1 MRTSRVLAAPAA
13 AVMSLG
19 LGLGLGLSLGLGAGA
34 ASAASPTIPD
44 RPCHNGGTG
53 FDLPTSWTGLDH
65 SQVVRG
71 AAPVESTVTIRNNS
85 GHSVRNLD
93 PLIIVGPE
101 SPIMG
106 TTFTLETK
114 VSGGD
119 WKVAELSVLHLA
131 TRFSI
136 GPQQLAEDETL
147 TIQLRLTTHTD
158 ASVGNFKFDW
168 TGGAD
173 WLDDDTDRFLTVAE
187 IAEGT
192 AVPGGKGTCTSFGTQ
207 VHIGFDVVDAPSSPS
222 PTATPTVTPTATASA
237 TPTAT
242 ATAGPG
248 AAASTAPAPTV
259 TATATVTV
267 TAGPA
272 ASATTQAA
280 HTGPELADTGDDTAL
295 PLALTGAGAIALG
308 SALVALRR
316 RRGSHS

>member
-1 MRTSRVLAAPAA
+1 
-13 AVMSLG
+13 MSLG
-19 LGLGLGLSLGLGAGA
+19 LSIGLGAGA

-53 FDLPTSWTGLDH
+53 FDLPTGWTGLDH
-65 SQVVRG
+65 TQVVRG

-136 GPQQLAEDETL
+136 GPQQLAKDETL

-158 ASVGNFKFDW
+158 ASLGNFRFDW

-173 WLDDDTDRFLTVAE
+173 WLDDDTDQFLTVAE

-207 VHIGFDVVDAPSSPS
+207 VHIGFDVVDAPASPG

-237 TPTAT
+237 TTTTNPSTTATPTAT
-242 ATAGPG
+242 
-248 AAASTAPAPTV
+248 ASTAPAPTV

-267 TAGPA
+267 TAGPT
-272 ASATTQAA
+272 ASATTRAA
-280 HTGPELADTGDDTAL
+280 DAGPELADTGDDTAL

-308 SALVALRR
+308 SALVTLRR